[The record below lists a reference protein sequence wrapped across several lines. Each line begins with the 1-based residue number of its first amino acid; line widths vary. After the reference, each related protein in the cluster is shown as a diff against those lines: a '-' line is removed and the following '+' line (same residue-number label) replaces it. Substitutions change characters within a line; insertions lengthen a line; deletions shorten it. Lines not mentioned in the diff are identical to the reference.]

1 MRQGVA
7 KALTT
12 IKNNNITSN
21 QKINQF
27 NNSFSDQK
35 YDKNKR

>member
-1 MRQGVA
+1 MGQGVN

-12 IKNNNITSN
+12 IKKNNLYSN
-21 QKINQF
+21 QPTNQF